1 MVDGSTSGTSTSRLR
16 WIGGAN
22 LPTLG
27 GWRINASELFAE
39 LVLDDN
45 TLKLSLRGPLPRLIR
60 AETLSAAPSELS
72 EVFPIRSSFRFRG
85 IGLRRPDGREYYFK
99 TTQTDPILQ
108 ALQARAFPVSPIVR
122 RPAKLWT
129 LKA

>member
-1 MVDGSTSGTSTSRLR
+1 MVDDSTSGTSTSRLR

-27 GWRINASELFAE
+27 GRRVNASEFFAE
-39 LVLDDN
+39 LVLDVN
-45 TLKLSLRGPLPRLIR
+45 GLKLSLRGPLPRLTR
-60 AETLSAAPSELS
+60 AETLYAMPSDLS
-72 EVFPIRSSFRFRG
+72 EVFPIRSRLRFRG
-85 IGLRRPDGREYYFK
+85 VGLRRPDGREYYFK

-108 ALQARAFPVSPIVR
+108 ALQARRFAVSWAA
-122 RPAKLWT
+122 RPLAKLWT